1 MKKRIVTL
9 LLLAASIFTFAQSA
23 PSFHFPEPTKSP
35 DGTNGTCVAHVNI
48 DGVKVESHQVVEIAF
63 FDQNGTC
70 RGRNFVKY
78 WEAAN
83 DHQFQAPFY
92 GAAGVSNLT
101 FKFYIHP
108 SEPDQT
114 GQSSDDLGMIC
125 TNQFVYQ
132 PNLKYGTAE
141 LPQEINFVTPATC
154 TFTNVDGNNWS
165 TAANWE
171 PRIPA
176 SCDDAVIN
184 GACIADDDATVEYA
198 TLTILDG
205 GQFDPNGG
213 EYTATFQ
220 KNIAAYTPGTK
231 DNYYFIANPT
241 DADFLSTGN
250 LLTGNYDLYFFKSD
264 GLDEE
269 WNEDYPMEWQNY
281 ESEIFHYEEE
291 PEVFAAQFGGYLY
304 ANSNN
309 TILKFT
315 GAVKPAE
322 VKGITLTYNTNA
334 VAMNFPGFHLI
345 GNELPCNAT
354 VTKGSKINGFF
365 TLNHNRNEVVANEEP
380 IVAPCT
386 GFFAEIK
393 SGSASTAARKVTL
406 TPSMDA
412 TPNTRNATS
421 LINIEVSNNDNLLD
435 RAYVRFNEQGNL
447 QKFTLNPEATHIYFR
462 EEGKDYAIVKG
473 NERMSQLPLYF
484 ETREYGVYTIN
495 VKLENMNCE
504 YLHLIDN
511 MTGADIDLNATPS
524 YTFRANQGDYACRF
538 KLVFEGTGVEEN
550 NANENFAIVEGNRV
564 IIPMIEHETTLEIID
579 MTGRTISSQKVNGSF
594 DQTLNVNAGMY
605 ILNLNGMI
613 QKIVIE

>member
-1 MKKRIVTL
+1 MKKGIVTL

-23 PSFHFPEPTKSP
+23 PSFHFPDPTKSP

-48 DGVKVESHQVVEIAF
+48 DGIKVENHEIVEIAF
-63 FDQNGTC
+63 YDQDGIC

-78 WEAAN
+78 WWQI
-83 DHQFQAPFY
+83 DDYQFQSVFY
-92 GAAGVSNLT
+92 GAAGVTNLT
-101 FKFYIHP
+101 FKFYNHT
-108 SEPDQT
+108 T

-132 PNLKYGTAE
+132 VNLKYGTID

-154 TFTNVDGNNWS
+154 TFTNVSDNNWS

-241 DADFLSTGN
+241 DGEFLETEN
-250 LLTGNYDLYFFKSD
+250 LLEGNFDLYFFNQVGID
-264 GLDEE
+264 DPNAEE
-269 WNEDYPMEWQNY
+269 PVAKEWQNY
-281 ESEIFHYEEE
+281 KTYIEDNELWGDFEAE
-291 PEVFAAQFGGYLY
+291 FGGYLY
-304 ANSNN
+304 ANAAA
-309 TILKFT
+309 TTLEFT
-315 GAVKPAE
+315 GIVNGTDEVIVGPITFDGDAE
-322 VKGITLTYNTNA
+322 
-334 VAMNFPGFHLI
+334 NFAGFNLV
-345 GNELPCNAT
+345 GNPLPCNASVAPSQT
-354 VTKGSKINGFF
+354 TTNITGFY
-365 TLNHNRNEVVANEEP
+365 TLNSNGSEVISVDNP
-380 IVAPCT
+380 VVSPCSAI
-386 GFFAEIK
+386 FAVTTK
-393 SGSASTAARKVTL
+393 HSTANRKKIKFTAN
-406 TPSMDA
+406 MDG
-412 TPNTRNATS
+412 TPNTRSTTS
-421 LINIEVSNNDNLLD
+421 LINIEVSDNENLLD
-435 RAYVRFNEQGNL
+435 RAYVRFSEQDNL

-462 EEGKDYAIVKG
+462 EDNKDYAIVKG

-484 ETREYGVYTIN
+484 ETREYGIYTIN
-495 VKLENMNCE
+495 VKLENMSCE

-511 MTGADIDLNATPS
+511 LTGMDIDLNVTPS
-524 YTFRANQGDYACRF
+524 YTFQANSSDYAARF
-538 KLVFEGTGVEEN
+538 KIVFEGTGVEEN
-550 NANENFAIVEGNRV
+550 TANESFAIVEGNRV
-564 IIPMIEHETTLEIID
+564 IIPMIEHESQLEIID

-594 DQTLNVNAGMY
+594 DQTLNVNAGIYLLRM
-605 ILNLNGMI
+605 NGKV
-613 QKIVIE
+613 QKIVVR